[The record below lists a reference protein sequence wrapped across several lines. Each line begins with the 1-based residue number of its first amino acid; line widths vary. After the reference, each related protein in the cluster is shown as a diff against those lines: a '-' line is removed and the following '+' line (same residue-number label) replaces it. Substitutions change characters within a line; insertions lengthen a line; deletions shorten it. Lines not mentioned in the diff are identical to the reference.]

1 MVSKIEIISKN
12 IEFWLFFFS
21 SLNQS
26 KNRAKDRFIR
36 VKSALLI
43 SSSKI
48 SANFSISKT
57 YIKKTKTH
65 VKGCKRLPEKTQRR

>member
-12 IEFWLFFFS
+12 IEFWLALFS

-26 KNRAKDRFIR
+26 KSKVKDKFIR

-43 SSSKI
+43 SSVKTLLKTSIPK
-48 SANFSISKT
+48 AYEPLNTFSSN
-57 YIKKTKTH
+57 Y
-65 VKGCKRLPEKTQRR
+65 VKNNLKEV